1 MFNLL
6 HEEARRAAATC
17 TRSTTT
23 ITTTTTPSPTKPRVV
38 VVVFGFATGRGTDLA
53 SPYAKKFGNL
63 SSTFDPKNELDASR
77 ELRQQRVAAH
87 LTLSDP
93 EPKDLHTTT
102 ALREQLELKRRELKA
117 AKAELSFTGDIMDML
132 RADIAKSDAESE
144 SRLQVVQE
152 AKDMKLRI
160 AAEVDVLSEQISTR
174 DLIMS
179 DLRFNL
185 DQACT
190 DRDLKEKNLRTLREH
205 GDLQHV
211 DHGIGQR
218 RTY

>member
-1 MFNLL
+1 M
-6 HEEARRAAATC
+6 
-17 TRSTTT
+17 
-23 ITTTTTPSPTKPRVV
+23 
-38 VVVFGFATGRGTDLA
+38 
-53 SPYAKKFGNL
+53 
-63 SSTFDPKNELDASR
+63 DASR

-190 DRDLKEKNLRTLREH
+190 DRDLKEKNYVHYVNTVTYNTLITGLGNVGRIDDAMELFEEMKRE
-205 GDLQHV
+205 
-211 DHGIGQR
+211 GIER
-218 RTY
+218 DTVTYNTLITGLGSVGRIDDAMELFEEMKR

>member
-1 MFNLL
+1 
-6 HEEARRAAATC
+6 
-17 TRSTTT
+17 
-23 ITTTTTPSPTKPRVV
+23 V
-38 VVVFGFATGRGTDLA
+38 
-53 SPYAKKFGNL
+53 
-63 SSTFDPKNELDASR
+63 DASR

-190 DRDLKEKNLRTLREH
+190 DRDLKEKNYVHYVNTVTYNTLITGLGNVGRIDDAMELFEEMKRE
-205 GDLQHV
+205 
-211 DHGIGQR
+211 GIER
-218 RTY
+218 DTVTYNTLITGLGSVGRIDDAMELFEEMKR